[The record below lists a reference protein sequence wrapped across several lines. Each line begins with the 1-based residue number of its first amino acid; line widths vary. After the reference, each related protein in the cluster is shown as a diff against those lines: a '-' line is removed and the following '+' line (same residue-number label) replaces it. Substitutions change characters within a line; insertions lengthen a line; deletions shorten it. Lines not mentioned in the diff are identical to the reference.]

1 VKSELTNPP
10 PFTSPHTHTLS
21 TGKKTFLF
29 PKRKLF
35 RFFSE
40 RSSLAAAVFAFNWA
54 ISAYKGQAKGGHPKK
69 TPENAEFWL
78 QSQRHQLRQHS
89 QSFHFFPLTATMIRI
104 HIQFR
109 FQLKVFIVAGS
120 DLLCETWQ
128 LLFKRFMPENG
139 RLS

>member
-1 VKSELTNPP
+1 VS
-10 PFTSPHTHTLS
+10 FLS
-21 TGKKTFLF
+21 TANWQPGLNEVHDGEEVMRAQVLGKDT
-29 PKRKLF
+29 RKCRILASITAPPAEAALPI
-35 RFFSE
+35 FS
-40 RSSLAAAVFAFNWA
+40 L
-54 ISAYKGQAKGGHPKK
+54 
-69 TPENAEFWL
+69 
-78 QSQRHQLRQHS
+78 
-89 QSFHFFPLTATMIRI
+89 FPLTATMIRI